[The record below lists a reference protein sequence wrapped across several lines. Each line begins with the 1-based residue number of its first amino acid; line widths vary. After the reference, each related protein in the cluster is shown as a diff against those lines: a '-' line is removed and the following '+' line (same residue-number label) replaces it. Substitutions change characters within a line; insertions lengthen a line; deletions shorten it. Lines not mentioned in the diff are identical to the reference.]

1 MSLEWRVRPVEAADE
16 AGWRRLWKG
25 YCDFYEITISE
36 DVTDALWLRIKDR
49 SAGIHAVVAE
59 SASHARKPQL
69 IGFGNYVLHPYTWG
83 KGLMCYLEDL
93 FVEEHSRRSGAG
105 RALIDTL
112 IQMGHYNGWARV
124 YWHTHETNE
133 VARSMYEK
141 VTPTDPF
148 VRYVVHIR

>member
-1 MSLEWRVRPVEAADE
+1 VSLEWRVRPAESADE
-16 AGWRRLWKG
+16 AGWRRLWRG
-25 YCDFYEITISE
+25 YCDFYEVAICE
-36 DVTDALWLRIKDR
+36 NVTDTLWRRIIVGHE
-49 SAGIHAVVAE
+49 GIQAVVAE
-59 SASHARKPQL
+59 SVSKAREPRL

-93 FVEEHSRRSGAG
+93 FVDEQSRRTGVG
-105 RALIDTL
+105 RAIIETL
-112 IQMGHYNGWARV
+112 IQMGYDNGWARV
-124 YWHTHETNE
+124 YWHTHETNK